1 MRRARQTGRTRL
13 RRQRGLTLIEV
24 LVALAIIAVAL
35 AAALRAT
42 GLMAANNRAL
52 QDKALALI
60 AAQNALV
67 QLRLE
72 QTLPAAG
79 SRTQPCPQGGL
90 RLECELVFTNSM
102 NRSFRQVS
110 VRVRD
115 ANAPR
120 GGALAQLDGLL
131 SSLR

>member
-1 MRRARQTGRTRL
+1 ML
-13 RRQRGLTLIEV
+13 
-24 LVALAIIAVAL
+24 
-35 AAALRAT
+35 
-42 GLMAANNRAL
+42 
-52 QDKALALI
+52 
-60 AAQNALV
+60 
-67 QLRLE
+67 LRLE

-110 VRVRD
+110 VRVRREY
-115 ANAPR
+115 AR

>member
-1 MRRARQTGRTRL
+1 
-13 RRQRGLTLIEV
+13 
-24 LVALAIIAVAL
+24 
-35 AAALRAT
+35 
-42 GLMAANNRAL
+42 MAANNRAL

-72 QTLPAAG
+72 QTRPAG

-115 ANAPR
+115 ADAPR

>member
-1 MRRARQTGRTRL
+1 ML
-13 RRQRGLTLIEV
+13 
-24 LVALAIIAVAL
+24 
-35 AAALRAT
+35 
-42 GLMAANNRAL
+42 
-52 QDKALALI
+52 
-60 AAQNALV
+60 
-67 QLRLE
+67 LRLE

-79 SRTQPCPQGGL
+79 SRTPCPQGGL

-120 GGALAQLDGLL
+120 GAAQLDGLL

>member
-1 MRRARQTGRTRL
+1 
-13 RRQRGLTLIEV
+13 
-24 LVALAIIAVAL
+24 
-35 AAALRAT
+35 
-42 GLMAANNRAL
+42 MAANNRAL

-79 SRTQPCPQGGL
+79 SRQPCPQGGL

-115 ANAPR
+115 ATPR